1 MLLCIP
7 ASQQLNPH
15 LKARVIETVMMAVI
29 MACLFTCLVNYF
41 VKSRSVIK
49 VQLLERLF
57 ERKAVTTLEK
67 KKISF

>member
-1 MLLCIP
+1 MLLCTP

-41 VKSRSVIK
+41 VKSCSVIK

-57 ERKAVTTLEK
+57 ERKAVTMLQK